1 MVNGG
6 FPNTLP
12 YGFEFVD
19 AEHATDCATI
29 SRQSKIYGESNRQYF
44 PRFFRELSPKQ

>member
-1 MVNGG
+1 MAG
-6 FPNTLP
+6 FRTRCH

-29 SRQSKIYGESNRQYF
+29 RRQSKIYGESNRQYF
-44 PRFFRELSPKQ
+44 LRFFRELSPKQ